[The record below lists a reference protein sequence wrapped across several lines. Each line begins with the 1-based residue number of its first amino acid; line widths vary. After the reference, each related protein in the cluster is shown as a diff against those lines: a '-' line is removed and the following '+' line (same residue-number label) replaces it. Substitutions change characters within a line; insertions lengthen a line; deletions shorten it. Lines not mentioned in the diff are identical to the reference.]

1 MLQVLKFSFPV
12 GRFQSNVALVK
23 IINDGEG
30 VNKCIRSTRLELD
43 RKRLLLILGL
53 SERRCYRPYI
63 HDRGMTVKHAIERR
77 KREETLS
84 DVQRET
90 SFATLKLA
98 HPLQEWIEG
107 MLLFMPSAEPLI
119 SYKRPSSKHPQ
130 VRHLRL
136 NHLTFNTITVYPCC
150 CFSLIN

>member
-98 HPLQEWIEG
+98 HPLQE
-107 MLLFMPSAEPLI
+107 
-119 SYKRPSSKHPQ
+119 
-130 VRHLRL
+130 
-136 NHLTFNTITVYPCC
+136 
-150 CFSLIN
+150 